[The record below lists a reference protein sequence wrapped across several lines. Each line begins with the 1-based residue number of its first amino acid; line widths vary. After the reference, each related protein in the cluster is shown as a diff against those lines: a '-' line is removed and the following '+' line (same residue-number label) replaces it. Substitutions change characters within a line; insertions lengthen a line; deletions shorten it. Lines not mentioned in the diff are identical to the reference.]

1 MSRPAREPRP
11 SRRPLLIALA
21 VSLIGAAAIV
31 FLPIGWSLNRFI
43 VWLYYAGRGIGI
55 PSFVTIEVYD
65 TALNLLLFALPV
77 ALAAAV
83 WPRVR
88 WWLWALIA
96 LIASAVV
103 ELLQFA
109 ALPRDASAADVLVNT
124 LGAVLGAATT
134 ALARTWIASRSRGS
148 R

>member
-1 MSRPAREPRP
+1 MSSRAREPRL

-21 VSLIGAAAIV
+21 ISLIGAAAIV
-31 FLPIGWSLNRFI
+31 FLPIGWPLNRFI

-55 PSFVTIEVYD
+55 PPFVTIEVYD

-83 WPRVR
+83 WSRMR

-96 LIASAVV
+96 LIASAAV

-124 LGAVLGAATT
+124 LGAVLGAGAA
-134 ALARTWIASRSRGS
+134 ALVRTCIASRSGRS